1 MKNIIITGASGGI
14 GGAVTKRF
22 LDYGWHVHLLLRS
35 FESPAI
41 QSLMKLPNVSVYKSD
56 PENDEIT
63 ATTIQTIKNDGFD
76 IDFVFHSAGTFL
88 WDDGYPKQPRSFLE
102 VRDILF
108 RANVKTKVS
117 LVNAIES
124 VYRDSLG
131 KIEQGFIG
139 SHAANFAPDG
149 PERTGRYP
157 EEAYVESMSLVQGMA
172 KSLLASGKY
181 KSIFLFEPGLV
192 NTGLNEAF
200 TEDRVES
207 KIDWDTVA
215 TPEQYAEAIFP
226 KEFFEARQ

>member
-1 MKNIIITGASGGI
+1 MKNVIITGASGGI

-22 LDYGWHVHLLLRS
+22 IDHGWHVHLLLRS
-35 FESPAI
+35 FESPVI

-56 PENDEIT
+56 PENNEIT

-88 WDDGYPKQPRSFLE
+88 WDDGYPKQSRSFLE
-102 VRDILF
+102 VKDILF
-108 RANVKTKVS
+108 KANVQTKTSVVK
-117 LVNAIES
+117 AIES
-124 VYRDSLG
+124 AYKDSLRD
-131 KIEQGFIG
+131 IEQGFIG

-157 EEAYVESMSLVQGMA
+157 EEAYVGSMSLVQGIA

-181 KSIFLFEPGLV
+181 KNIFLFEPGLV

-207 KIDWDTVA
+207 KIDWDTV
-215 TPEQYAEAIFP
+215 TKPEQYAKAIFP